1 MALMGSG
8 GAEAEAT
15 RLPLAPAEWACV
27 AFSVAVAHG
36 FLVHELRYPS
46 AWDATQYLNMGREIA
61 AHGLWSPVEGS
72 GMRPYAYP
80 FLLSLVLRAADAT
93 GASFVALLFAMQ
105 LLAYVAAA
113 FLLRRTLAPASP
125 LAARIAFC
133 GLLGNV
139 FVLIYTPESLTESLS
154 LSLLV
159 LVAACWIRVWRA
171 GLAGWPVLAGSLAA
185 GVALVIRPA
194 NAFLTVA
201 WVFGLALL
209 WLRQRPPAGRSA
221 GLAALAAIGFAL
233 PLAPQ
238 VAINAT
244 YYGRATPF
252 VTADIGLLQQSL
264 GVQYLKYA
272 TGLPPVP
279 KPPVPYEN
287 PLLPGTTLDEAAPLR
302 WYVDHPGRGLATI
315 AFHTFNLTD
324 QDLLFTY
331 SRDLWPWYRIPVGIV
346 NHAAVAL
353 GVVGLVLLG
362 RRLRRTPD
370 PKGRDAFAVL
380 LALLV
385 ANWAV
390 HAWTAVEMRFGSV
403 ILLVLFP
410 FAAFAVH
417 EGLAAPR
424 RPAVAIVALATA
436 LYVGAALALSGWV
449 RDQAPQIRDAISAG
463 SGAR

>member
-27 AFSVAVAHG
+27 ALSVAVAHG

-46 AWDATQYLNMGREIA
+46 AWDATQYFNMAQEIA
-61 AHGLWSPVEGS
+61 AHGVFSKVEG
-72 GMRPYAYP
+72 GEMRTYGYP
-80 FLLSLVLRAADAT
+80 SAVSLVLR
-93 GASFVALLFAMQ
+93 
-105 LLAYVAAA
+105 VAAA
-113 FLLRRTLAPASP
+113 TGIPFVVMLFAVQFTGYLGAAALLRRALAPASA

-133 GLLGNV
+133 GLLVNV
-139 FVLIYTPESLTESLS
+139 FALIYTPESLTESLS
-154 LSLLV
+154 LTLLV
-159 LVAACWIRVWRA
+159 LTASLWVVQWRS
-171 GLAGWPVLAGSLAA
+171 GLAAWAALAGSLTA
-185 GVALVIRPA
+185 GFALAVRPGNVFVVA
-194 NAFLTVA
+194 T
-201 WVFGLALL
+201 WCFGLALL
-209 WLRQRPPAGRSA
+209 WFRQRPSAGRSA
-221 GLAALAAIGFAL
+221 ALAVLVAIGITV
-233 PLAPQ
+233 PVAPQ
-238 VAINAT
+238 LAINAA
-244 YYGRATPF
+244 YHGKATPF
-252 VTADIGLLQQSL
+252 PTADLGHFQQVT
-264 GVQYLKYA
+264 GVRLLKYA

-424 RPAVAIVALATA
+424 RPAVAAVALATA

-449 RDQAPQIRDAISAG
+449 RDQAPQIRDAISVG

>member
-1 MALMGSG
+1 MRGP
-8 GAEAEAT
+8 
-15 RLPLAPAEWACV
+15 RLSLAPAEWACV
-27 AFSVAVAHG
+27 AFAVAVAHG
-36 FLVHELRYPS
+36 FLLHEVWYPS

-61 AHGLWSPVEGS
+61 ARGLWSPVEGS

-80 FLLSLVLRAADAT
+80 FLLSLVLRAARAT
-93 GASFVALLFAMQ
+93 GASFVALLFALQ
-105 LLAYVAAA
+105 LLAYGAAV
-113 FLLRRTLAPASP
+113 FLLRRMLEPVSP

-133 GLLGNV
+133 GLLGNF
-139 FVLIYTPESLTESLS
+139 FVLIYTPETLTESVS
-154 LSLLV
+154 LTLLV
-159 LVAACWIRVWRA
+159 LVAACWIRAWHA
-171 GLAGWPVLAGSLAA
+171 GLAGWPVAAGSLAA

-194 NAFLTVA
+194 NVYLAAA
-201 WVFGLALL
+201 WAFGLALL
-209 WLRQRPPAGRSA
+209 WLRQRPSAGRTV
-221 GLAALAAIGFAL
+221 GLSALAAIGFAL

-238 VAINAT
+238 IAINAT
-244 YYGRATPF
+244 YHGRATPF

-279 KPPVPYEN
+279 APPVPYEN
-287 PLLPGTTLDEAAPLR
+287 PFLPGTTLDEAAPLR

-315 AFHTFNLTD
+315 VFHTFNLTD

-331 SRDLWPWYRIPVGIV
+331 SRDLWPWYRVPVGIV

-362 RRLRRTPD
+362 GRLRRAPD
-370 PKGRDAFAVL
+370 PKGRDALAAL
-380 LALLV
+380 LALIV

-410 FAAFAVH
+410 FAVFAVS

-424 RPAVAIVALATA
+424 RPAVAAVALATV
-436 LYVGAALALSGWV
+436 LYVGAALALSGWI
-449 RDQAPQIRDAISAG
+449 RDQAPQIRNAISAG
-463 SGAR
+463 SGTR